1 MGKLYVGN
9 TFIDLLGELKV
20 GTATVQK
27 VYAGSTLVFPQ
38 AGTTTTTTS
47 SSTST
52 TTSTSTSTSTTSTT
66 TTEAPTTTTTT
77 TSFEPSLVY
86 AIGYSS
92 GTYNGYGTN
101 LDACDACYAT
111 ATPLLTVYSVS
122 TLNNGALLFL
132 DAARTIPFTSTGG
145 YFWASGGIGI
155 CFNFTYS
162 TQIDNFTTCAPITTT
177 TTSTSSTSTTTTTS
191 STSTTTTTSST
202 STTTSTSTS
211 TTTSTTTEAP
221 TTTTTTTTELQV
233 QVDWGVD
240 EQGSGA
246 VQLIIKDNTN
256 TELVNQE
263 SQGTGPITGTIY
275 IPQSKTPYT
284 VTVTVTA
291 GAEVAQYRICNV
303 TNSTEIVYDSSVPT
317 SDTYTVSPTPLHS
330 SVYATYGN
338 SNVPPACP
346 V

>member
-20 GTATVQK
+20 GTANVQK
-27 VYAGSTLVFPQ
+27 IYAGTVLVFPQ
-38 AGTTTTTTS
+38 
-47 SSTST
+47 
-52 TTSTSTSTSTTSTT
+52 
-66 TTEAPTTTTTT
+66 P
-77 TSFEPSLVY
+77 
-86 AIGYSS
+86 
-92 GTYNGYGTN
+92 
-101 LDACDACYAT
+101 
-111 ATPLLTVYSVS
+111 
-122 TLNNGALLFL
+122 
-132 DAARTIPFTSTGG
+132 
-145 YFWASGGIGI
+145 
-155 CFNFTYS
+155 
-162 TQIDNFTTCAPITTT
+162 TTT
-177 TTSTSSTSTTTTTS
+177 TTSTTGT
-191 STSTTTTTSST
+191 
-202 STTTSTSTS
+202 
-211 TTTSTTTEAP
+211 P

-284 VTVTVTA
+284 ATITVTA
-291 GAEVAQYRICNV
+291 GTEVAQYRICNV
-303 TNSTEIVYDSSVPT
+303 TNSTEITYNSSVPT
-317 SDTYTVSPTPLHS
+317 SDTYTVNPTPLHS